1 MREIDIVI
9 LEKGKFSFIDE
20 IVEELDKNTE
30 GINFKKVS
38 SQGCF
43 NQFDISG
50 LNNLIEVIINNP
62 YVEGIIASFLYDSL
76 KFIWKKVSSK
86 KVNVAKSRNE
96 IEEYEYISL
105 SFKIGS
111 LDFKVPNN
119 LSDDLKE
126 KFIDKAFD
134 LSKQYYRK
142 EGKHIVFYNI
152 ENDSFEVKE
161 YDEILREIIKN
172 KINN

>member
-1 MREIDIVI
+1 MGEIDIVI

-20 IVEELDKNTE
+20 IVEELNKNTE

-38 SQGCF
+38 LQGCF

-50 LNNLIEVIINNP
+50 LNNLIQVIINNP

-76 KFIWKKVSSK
+76 KFIWKNISSK
-86 KVNVAKSRNE
+86 KVNILKSRNE
-96 IEEYEYISL
+96 IKEDQDISL
-105 SFKIGS
+105 SFKIGN
-111 LDFKVPNN
+111 LDFKLPNN

-126 KFIDKAFD
+126 KFIDKAFN
-134 LSKQYYRK
+134 LSKQYYR
-142 EGKHIVFYNI
+142 ENGKHIVFYNI

-161 YDEILREIIKN
+161 YDEILREIIKE

>member
-20 IVEELDKNTE
+20 MVKELNKNTE

-38 SQGCF
+38 LQDCF
-43 NQFDISG
+43 NQFDIGG
-50 LNNLIEVIINNP
+50 LINVIQVIINNP

-76 KFIWKKVSSK
+76 KFIWKNISSK
-86 KVNVAKSRNE
+86 KVNILKSRNE
-96 IEEYEYISL
+96 IKEDQDISL
-105 SFKIGS
+105 SFKIGN

-126 KFIDKAFD
+126 KFIDKAFN
-134 LSKQYYRK
+134 LSKQYYR
-142 EGKHIVFYNI
+142 ENGKHIVFYNI

-161 YDEILREIIKN
+161 YAELLKEIAKE

>member
-20 IVEELDKNTE
+20 MVKELNKNTE

-38 SQGCF
+38 LQGCF

-50 LNNLIEVIINNP
+50 LNNLIQVIINNP

-76 KFIWKKVSSK
+76 KFIWKNISSK
-86 KVNVAKSRNE
+86 KVNILKSRNE
-96 IEEYEYISL
+96 IKEDQDISL
-105 SFKIGS
+105 SFKIGN
-111 LDFKVPNN
+111 LDFKLPNN

-126 KFIDKAFD
+126 KFIDKAFN
-134 LSKQYYRK
+134 LSKQYYR
-142 EGKHIVFYNI
+142 ENGKHIVFYNI

-161 YDEILREIIKN
+161 YDEILREIIKE

>member
-1 MREIDIVI
+1 MGEIDIVI

-20 IVEELDKNTE
+20 IVEELNKNTE

-43 NQFDISG
+43 NKFDISG
-50 LNNLIEVIINNP
+50 LNNFIEVIINNP

-76 KFIWKKVSSK
+76 KFIWKNVSSK
-86 KVNVAKSRNE
+86 KVTIVKSRNE
-96 IEEYEYISL
+96 IKENEDILL
-105 SFKIGS
+105 SFKIGN
-111 LDFKVPNN
+111 LDFKLPNN

-126 KFIDKAFD
+126 KFIDKAFN
-134 LSKQYYRK
+134 LSKQYYREK
-142 EGKHIVFYNI
+142 GKHIVFYNK

-161 YDEILREIIKN
+161 YDEILKEIIKE

>member
-20 IVEELDKNTE
+20 MVKELNKNTE

-38 SQGCF
+38 LQGCF

-76 KFIWKKVSSK
+76 KFIWKNISSK
-86 KVNVAKSRNE
+86 KVNILKSRNE
-96 IEEYEYISL
+96 IKEDQDISL
-105 SFKIGS
+105 SFKIGN
-111 LDFKVPNN
+111 LDFKLPNN

-126 KFIDKAFD
+126 KFIDKAFN
-134 LSKQYYRK
+134 LSKQYYR
-142 EGKHIVFYNI
+142 ENGKHIVFYNI

-161 YDEILREIIKN
+161 YDEILREIIKE